1 MYALYFSLLGLNSI
15 AHFMY
20 IFQLAFYYL
29 EDCLSEGRKE
39 MKETRQSSIEFDSL
53 ALNEFAS
60 VGPYL
65 SCGYKYITIL
75 DSVDSIC
82 SQCTRSNFC
91 LG

>member
-1 MYALYFSLLGLNSI
+1 
-15 AHFMY
+15 
-20 IFQLAFYYL
+20 
-29 EDCLSEGRKE
+29 

-82 SQCTRSNFC
+82 SECTRSNFC